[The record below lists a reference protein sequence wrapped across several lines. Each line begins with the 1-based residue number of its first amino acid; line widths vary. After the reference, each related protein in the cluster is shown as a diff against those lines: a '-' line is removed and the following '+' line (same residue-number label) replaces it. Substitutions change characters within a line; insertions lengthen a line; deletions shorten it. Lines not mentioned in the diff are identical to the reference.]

1 MKALSIIAL
10 VLVCSTASAECVRLP
25 SGRLECGNGAQSGGY
40 NPNTGKA
47 WKSETNPNTGVK
59 SYESN
64 TGAEAKTK
72 NGKGVYQSP
81 TGKTCVK
88 GRYNKG
94 CN

>member
-1 MKALSIIAL
+1 MKILSIILLAL
-10 VLVCSTASAECVRLP
+10 LSSTAGAECIRLP
-25 SGRLECGNGAQSGGY
+25 SGRMECGGGARSGGY

-47 WKSETNPNTGVK
+47 WKSETNANGVK
-59 SYESN
+59 TYQSN
-64 TGAEAKTK
+64 TGAEAKTR

-88 GRYNKG
+88 GRYNQG